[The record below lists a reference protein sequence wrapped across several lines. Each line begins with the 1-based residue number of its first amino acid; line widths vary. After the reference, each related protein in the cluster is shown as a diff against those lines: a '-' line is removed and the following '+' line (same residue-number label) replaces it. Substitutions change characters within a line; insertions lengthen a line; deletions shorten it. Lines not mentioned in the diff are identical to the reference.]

1 MNIGQA
7 ASASGVSAKMI
18 RYYEQIGLLPAAGRR
33 ESGYRDYG
41 PEGVHRLGFVRR
53 ARDLGFSID
62 QIRSLLAL
70 WSDAGR
76 SNADVRAI
84 ARTHLKEME
93 EQARKLQDM
102 IGTLKALV
110 GSCEKGARATC
121 PIIEELGDH
130 QPAPAAPVKARRRAA

>member
-41 PEGVHRLGFVRR
+41 PEDVHRLGFVRR
-53 ARDLGFSID
+53 ARDLGFSIE

-84 ARTHLKEME
+84 ARTHLREME

-110 GSCEKGARATC
+110 GSCETGARATC

-130 QPAPAAPVKARRRAA
+130 RPAPAAPAKPRRRAA